1 MLGTFTMI
9 YFDERG
15 ISRRYT
21 VEAAADEVRWHRDE
35 AGFAQRMVVTIAPTA
50 TDSTRK
56 GRCRTTAAR
65 GRTTYSSPTN
75 ASTRKRNSQRPL
87 RCANRSAPRGLP
99 PNAGIGTTW
108 ERKCPIRGELSWRR
122 RRRLG
127 EPMGD
132 EQTEPAAFD
141 DPAEAI
147 RRAAAERDA
156 SGMTRRLLRST
167 GPRLLRDILGPT
179 LSFYAGWKVSGN
191 VVVGIALGTT
201 FSLAAYRYER
211 RRGRPGAIAQLV
223 LAFVVLQAVI
233 GLATGSAEAYLIQ
246 PAILGSI
253 NGAVWLG
260 SVVIGKPLAAVFA
273 REVFPI
279 DEETRAS
286 EEFHLVFRHVSL
298 VFGTFFLVFA
308 AVQLAVLIAVG
319 IDAFVALRVLDAVL
333 ILALIVYAVRY
344 AVDHLGGRMQ
354 LAA

>member
-1 MLGTFTMI
+1 
-9 YFDERG
+9 
-15 ISRRYT
+15 
-21 VEAAADEVRWHRDE
+21 
-35 AGFAQRMVVTIAPTA
+35 
-50 TDSTRK
+50 
-56 GRCRTTAAR
+56 
-65 GRTTYSSPTN
+65 
-75 ASTRKRNSQRPL
+75 
-87 RCANRSAPRGLP
+87 
-99 PNAGIGTTW
+99 
-108 ERKCPIRGELSWRR
+108 
-122 RRRLG
+122 
-127 EPMGD
+127 MGD
-132 EQTEPAAFD
+132 QPTEPAAPD

-147 RRAAAERDA
+147 RRAAAEQDA
-156 SGMTRRLLRST
+156 SGMSRLLLRST

-191 VVVGIALGTT
+191 VVVGIALGTA

-260 SVVIGKPLAAVFA
+260 SVAIGKPLAAVFA

-298 VFGTFFLVFA
+298 VFGARSLASPFWTFP
-308 AVQLAVLIAVG
+308 VL
-319 IDAFVALRVLDAVL
+319 R
-333 ILALIVYAVRY
+333 
-344 AVDHLGGRMQ
+344 GRQ
-354 LAA
+354 ASTKVSRPTR

>member
-1 MLGTFTMI
+1 
-9 YFDERG
+9 
-15 ISRRYT
+15 
-21 VEAAADEVRWHRDE
+21 
-35 AGFAQRMVVTIAPTA
+35 
-50 TDSTRK
+50 
-56 GRCRTTAAR
+56 
-65 GRTTYSSPTN
+65 
-75 ASTRKRNSQRPL
+75 
-87 RCANRSAPRGLP
+87 
-99 PNAGIGTTW
+99 
-108 ERKCPIRGELSWRR
+108 
-122 RRRLG
+122 
-127 EPMGD
+127 MGD
-132 EQTEPAAFD
+132 EPTEPAAPD

-147 RRAAAERDA
+147 RRAAVEQDA
-156 SGMTRRLLRST
+156 SGMSGRLLRST

>member
-1 MLGTFTMI
+1 
-9 YFDERG
+9 
-15 ISRRYT
+15 
-21 VEAAADEVRWHRDE
+21 
-35 AGFAQRMVVTIAPTA
+35 
-50 TDSTRK
+50 
-56 GRCRTTAAR
+56 
-65 GRTTYSSPTN
+65 
-75 ASTRKRNSQRPL
+75 
-87 RCANRSAPRGLP
+87 
-99 PNAGIGTTW
+99 
-108 ERKCPIRGELSWRR
+108 
-122 RRRLG
+122 
-127 EPMGD
+127 MGD

-147 RRAAAERDA
+147 RRAAVERDA

-260 SVVIGKPLAAVFA
+260 SVAIGKPLAAVFA

-308 AVQLAVLIAVG
+308 AVQLAVLAAVG
-319 IDAFVALRVLDAVL
+319 VDAFVALRVLDAVL

-344 AVDHLGGRMQ
+344 TVEHLGSRMQ